1 MFYKNNFSK
10 EILSLYRWFGWREE
24 RCPKKHRPVKVPY
37 NPANGYHASVSDP
50 STWASVDEAIASVEK
65 YKLDGIGFVFTE
77 DDDIIGVDLDKCILD
92 GKLNEIATGFLAKAP
107 KTYVEKSPSGKGL
120 HAFLRG
126 KLPPEANKGKRNTK
140 NGVEM
145 YSASRYFT
153 MTGDIFSKQSRPP
166 EQPIHLLCIF
176 ARPEG

>member
-1 MFYKNNFSK
+1 MSAIQKNNFPK
-10 EILSLYRWFGWREE
+10 EILPLRRWFGWRKE
-24 RCPKKHRPVKVPY
+24 RCPIKHRPVKVPY

-65 YKLDGIGFVFTE
+65 YKLDGIGFAFTE

-120 HAFLRG
+120 HALLRG
-126 KLPPEANKGKRNTK
+126 KLPPEAGKGKRNTQK
-140 NGVEM
+140 GVEM
-145 YSASRYFT
+145 YASSRYFT
-153 MTGDIFSKQSRPP
+153 MTGDKWHECQDEIAQDNGVL
-166 EQPIHLLCIF
+166 E
-176 ARPEG
+176 